1 MSREEAVRKM
11 DDFVRWVLT
20 LASAAMVGALLA
32 IGASSCGVPYS
43 LGDRLGA
50 VGSVLVFTAAGYEWG
65 KRKAKPVASKTD
77 DESLQ

>member
-20 LASAAMVGALLA
+20 LACAAIVGALLA
-32 IGASSCGVPYS
+32 ISASSCGVPYS

>member
-1 MSREEAVRKM
+1 M

-32 IGASSCGVPYS
+32 IGASSCGTPYS

-50 VGSVLVFTAAGYEWG
+50 VGSVLVFAAAGYEWG